1 MSNIANYMKNVSV
14 ANGRL
19 TAPKENEPGQYS
31 NRGYPYLNTATT
43 RFYEEYAK
51 YASDYFT
58 GVEAQGL
65 DPENAYAWETVTMRV
80 ADLVKTSAAMQ
91 RQFDNHKMILLD
103 KMKYAYVPRG
113 AKFVLM
119 GSVWLCTNP
128 ENISGSD
135 GMGVIQRCN
144 ATWRHLDWFGN
155 VLAEPFVVET
165 DILRANAPDP
175 QYNMNIVKGYFNVK
189 CQYNIWTAQINDNT
203 RMILGTSCYVV
214 TGFSDFFQEFT
225 GNDCSV
231 RMIEFTIRRDEVNEA
246 IDDLSARVAG
256 GKTFSWEILL
266 QSKPTAFVGDV
277 IHCTATSVR
286 NGTVVSPGND
296 IASFQ
301 YVWTSDNEEVA
312 TVDDNGTITAVGE
325 GTCNIMCVLKQ
336 NPDIW
341 SAWPIEV
348 EPAQTGNAVDLLTTP
363 PEVIR
368 AFDSAVLTAVCMT
381 DGEVQTEAV
390 AEWSFSGA
398 DENAYTTETD
408 GNSVTITCWGG
419 SVEPLTATAEWMGQ
433 SVSVVIK
440 LEGI

>member
-1 MSNIANYMKNVSV
+1 MPDIQKYLGNVSV
-14 ANGRL
+14 VSGRL

-31 NRGYPYLNTATT
+31 NRGYPYLNTAST

-51 YASDYFT
+51 YASDYFVN
-58 GVEAQGL
+58 VEAQGL
-65 DPENAYAWETVTMRV
+65 NPENAYEWETVTMRV

-91 RQFDNHKMILLD
+91 RQFDNHKMVLLD

-135 GMGVIQRCN
+135 GIGVIQRCN

-165 DILRANAPDP
+165 DIMRANAPDP

-189 CQYNIWTAQINDNT
+189 CQYNIWTAQIDDNT
-203 RMILGTSCYVV
+203 RLILGSNCYVV
-214 TGFSDFFQEFT
+214 TGFSDHFQEFT

-231 RMIEFTIRRDEVNEA
+231 RMLEFTIRRDEINDT
-246 IDDLSARVAG
+246 IDDRAGRVAG

-266 QSKPTAFVGDV
+266 QGKPTATVGDTFR
-277 IHCTATSVR
+277 CTATSIR
-286 NGTVVSPGND
+286 NGEEVSPNNE

-301 YVWTSDNEEVA
+301 YIWTTDDENVA
-312 TVDDNGTITAVGE
+312 TVDENGEVTAVGE
-325 GTCNIMCVLKQ
+325 GSCNIVCTLKQ
-336 NPDIW
+336 NDEIW
-341 SAWPIEV
+341 SAWPVAV
-348 EPAQTGNAVDLLTTP
+348 ESAEEGYSVDFASTP
-363 PEVIR
+363 PNVLR
-368 AFDSAVLTAVCMT
+368 AYGNAVLTAVCLQ
-381 DGEVQTEAV
+381 DGETVEGTV
-390 AEWSFSGA
+390 EWTFAGA
-398 DENAYTTETD
+398 DETAYSYAINENT
-408 GNSVTITCWGG
+408 VTISCWGG
-419 SVEPLTATAEWMGQ
+419 SVEPLTVTASWMDHN
-433 SVSVVIK
+433 VSVVIH